1 MSVASRF
8 VIVAA
13 ALLCACSPPPAPS
26 ASSQTPE
33 AVVAAPASD
42 ITISAPLA
50 NARVTS
56 PVRVT
61 GIAPNDWY
69 FEGVFNA
76 KLVGADG
83 TVLAE
88 APATG
93 QTPWTTPGPVPF
105 IAEFTVTTAKD
116 QSAVIVLTEDETGE
130 KPKLREVRI
139 PVTLAAP

>member
-1 MSVASRF
+1 MSAASRF
-8 VIVAA
+8 TIAAA
-13 ALLCACSPPPAPS
+13 ALLCACSPAPAPS

-33 AVVAAPASD
+33 TVATAPASD
-42 ITISAPLA
+42 ITVTAPLA

-56 PVRVT
+56 PIRVT

-76 KLVGADG
+76 KLLGADG
-83 TVLAE
+83 AELAE
-88 APATG
+88 APAQG

-105 IAEFTVTTAKD
+105 IAEFTVTVAKD
-116 QSAVIVLTEDETGE
+116 QSATIVLTEDETGE
-130 KPKLREVRI
+130 KPKLRTVRI